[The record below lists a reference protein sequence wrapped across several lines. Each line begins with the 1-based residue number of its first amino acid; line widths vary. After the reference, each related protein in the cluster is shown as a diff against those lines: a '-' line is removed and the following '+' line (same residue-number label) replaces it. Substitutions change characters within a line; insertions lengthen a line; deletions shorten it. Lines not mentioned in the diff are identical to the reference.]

1 MYSKYTIITKWF
13 KPWPFD
19 PPIWRSLDRLKGHF
33 TIPKKVTNNCQV
45 YGIWVG
51 HIPSKTTSSQ
61 FLSVS
66 MFFHLLASLFLTLRA
81 QVAEPGGRR
90 DLKTTADGDFLL
102 EVKVTQKVQKPSFA
116 PW

>member
-1 MYSKYTIITKWF
+1 
-13 KPWPFD
+13 
-19 PPIWRSLDRLKGHF
+19 
-33 TIPKKVTNNCQV
+33 
-45 YGIWVG
+45 
-51 HIPSKTTSSQ
+51 
-61 FLSVS
+61 